1 MNMKKKIMIF
11 SSLAIAFLLVALTTI
26 TFGFNQ
32 QPKEEGYKIVA
43 GNIHCEKATK
53 HCCDDCKDCCG
64 MPDCCKDGKCSNGC
78 ACCESGAC
86 CESCC
91 EPSSKESAENS
102 EKTDDCCESGASC
115 CNGGACCKKQQEKQS

>member
-26 TFGFNQ
+26 TFSFNQ

-64 MPDCCKDGKCSNGC
+64 MPDCCKDGKCSNG
-78 ACCESGAC
+78 GAC

-102 EKTDDCCESGASC
+102 AKTDDCCESGASC

>member
-1 MNMKKKIMIF
+1 MRMNMKKKIMTF
-11 SSLAIAFLLVALTTI
+11 SSLAIAFLLVAPTTI
-26 TFGFNQ
+26 TFSFNQ

-53 HCCDDCKDCCG
+53 HCC
-64 MPDCCKDGKCSNGC
+64 
-78 ACCESGAC
+78 
-86 CESCC
+86 C

-102 EKTDDCCESGASC
+102 AKTDDCCESGASC